1 NRTFPRSKDATN
13 YKRKLEHDEMLGV
26 VIDPQRTTMSLEV
39 YAKQWSTARR
49 KADGSPLAPR
59 TRELY
64 RALLDSHIIPK
75 LGPSKLGTI
84 RPEQIRR
91 WYGQVA
97 ESATPLQA
105 AKAYRLLRTIFA
117 TAVADDR
124 LGMNPCNLRGAGQER
139 SAERPLVDAESLMAL
154 GDAIDPR
161 YKALV
166 LLAVFGGLGRGEL
179 LGLRRGD
186 IDVLHRT
193 VEVERQAIQMNS
205 GERLVS
211 APKTVAGIRKVH
223 VPSLVADVL
232 ADHLA
237 NFVPPEAEVQ

>member
-1 NRTFPRSKDATN
+1 
-13 YKRKLEHDEMLGV
+13 
-26 VIDPQRTTMSLEV
+26 
-39 YAKQWSTARR
+39 
-49 KADGSPLAPR
+49 
-59 TRELY
+59 
-64 RALLDSHIIPK
+64 
-75 LGPSKLGTI
+75 
-84 RPEQIRR
+84 
-91 WYGQVA
+91 
-97 ESATPLQA
+97 
-105 AKAYRLLRTIFA
+105 
-117 TAVADDR
+117 
-124 LGMNPCNLRGAGQER
+124 
-139 SAERPLVDAESLMAL
+139 MAL

-166 LLAVFGGLGRGEL
+166 LLAGFGGLRRGEL

-237 NFVPPEAEVQ
+237 NFVPPEADA